1 MYVCLCDFNDVP
13 RTFILALAYCLRITS
28 VSIFH
33 FVDFTSSYGVYLD
46 PSIGERNKSVFFK
59 HSLFYPNEIKLNSI
73 VVRIPINM
81 AHMIETIKYT
91 PSYYAC
97 I

>member
-1 MYVCLCDFNDVP
+1 MYVCLCDFNVVP
-13 RTFILALAYCLRITS
+13 RTFILAHHKC
-28 VSIFH
+28 IFH